1 MKRYIIISG
10 ETSGDI
16 YGSSLMKMMKKNH
29 SNQVAFWG
37 IGGKSMLNEGLVPLD
52 LSDNI
57 SVVGFTEILK
67 KIPSIHRLMNR
78 LLQFIDEVKP
88 DGLILI
94 DFPGF
99 NIRLAKKLKQ
109 KLKIKFPIIYFI
121 SPQIWAWNEGRVH
134 LIKKYIDKMLV
145 IFPFE
150 EKFYKKYNID
160 ATYLG
165 HPFLDDWVPSDSK
178 QIKNQL
184 GFNINKK
191 LISIFPGSRIIEIQ
205 KHLPT
210 YIDAIN
216 HLKKQ
221 NGNYEF
227 ALGLAPSFDK
237 QMIRNNYNMKNIK
250 IVDEEPLKLLECSE
264 LAIVTS
270 GTISLQASLMG
281 TPCIVGYKLSFLS
294 WIISQML
301 IKIKYISMT
310 NIIANK
316 IVIPEY
322 IQYHMTYE
330 NITNEANKLL
340 KDDTYYNSV
349 VTELEKVKNIFLNKK
364 NVMKNAA
371 NIIHDICNEK
381 N

>member
-1 MKRYIIISG
+1 MKVLVFDTETTGLPAGRNLSVTNVDKWPLIIQLSYILY
-10 ETSGDI
+10 D
-16 YGSSLMKMMKKNH
+16 
-29 SNQVAFWG
+29 
-37 IGGKSMLNEGLVPLD
+37 
-52 LSDNI
+52 
-57 SVVGFTEILK
+57 TEINKTCSCVDDIIKLADDVHISSK
-67 KIPSIHRLMNR
+67 SIEMHGITRSTSIRKGIQIADALSNFNNV
-78 LLQFIDEVKP
+78 LQQ
-88 DGLILI
+88 
-94 DFPGF
+94 
-99 NIRLAKKLKQ
+99 A
-109 KLKIKFPIIYFI
+109 
-121 SPQIWAWNEGRVH
+121 
-134 LIKKYIDKMLV
+134 
-145 IFPFE
+145 
-150 EKFYKKYNID
+150 
-160 ATYLG
+160 
-165 HPFLDDWVPSDSK
+165 DWV
-178 QIKNQL
+178 IAH
-184 GFNINKK
+184 NI
-191 LISIFPGSRIIEIQ
+191 
-205 KHLPT
+205 
-210 YIDAIN
+210 
-216 HLKKQ
+216 
-221 NGNYEF
+221 
-227 ALGLAPSFDK
+227 SFDK